1 MKVLI
6 SADMEGTAGVVV
18 WEQVMPPDMRW
29 AGTNPAPAEYEWAR
43 QLMVAEVNAAIRGA
57 KAAGATEIVVNE
69 SHDGMRN
76 LRPGDLD
83 PDAWLISGSRKRLSM
98 MCGIDETFDAV
109 IFTGYHARAGT
120 PNGVLAHTYTDWV
133 RDVRFGDVPVG
144 EYGLNA
150 VVAGHFGVPVV
161 MVSGDEMAVRQTQ
174 ELLGEEVVGV
184 VVKYGVGRTAA
195 RHMHP
200 ARACAAIEEGA
211 RRAVSRAS
219 AIPPYRPA
227 FPLPVT
233 VTLDTAEAVDLA
245 LLVPGTERVGDTAL
259 RYVPRDGV
267 ELMLRW
273 QLIIAAAS
281 GAVH

>member
-6 SADMEGTAGVVV
+6 SADMEGTAGIVV
-18 WEQVMPPDMRW
+18 WQQVIPPDL
-29 AGTNPAPAEYEWAR
+29 AGRTTGAPAEYEWAR

-57 KAAGATEIVVNE
+57 KAAGATEIIVNE

-83 PDAWLISGSRKRLSM
+83 PDAWLLSGSRKRLSM
-98 MCGIDETFDAV
+98 MCGIDDATDAV

-133 RDVRFGDVPVG
+133 KDVRFGDVPTG

-150 VVAGHFGVPVV
+150 ATAGHFGAPVV
-161 MVSGDEMAVRQTQ
+161 MVAGDEMAVRQTQ
-174 ELLGEEVVGV
+174 EQIGEQVVGV
-184 VVKYGVGRTAA
+184 VVKYGIGRTAA

-200 ARACAAIEEGA
+200 SRACAAIEEGA
-211 RRAVSRAS
+211 RLGVSRAKE
-219 AIPPYRPA
+219 IPPYRPSY
-227 FPLPVT
+227 PLPVT
-233 VTLDTAEAVDLA
+233 VTLDNAESVDLA
-245 LLVPGTERVGDTAL
+245 LLVPGTERVGDTTL
-259 RYVPRDGV
+259 RYLAQNGE

>member
-18 WEQVMPPDMRW
+18 WQQVIPPDL
-29 AGTNPAPAEYEWAR
+29 AGRTAPAPAEYEWAR
-43 QLMVAEVNAAIRGA
+43 RLMVDEVNAAIRGA
-57 KAAGATEIVVNE
+57 KLAGADEIVVNE

-83 PDAWLISGSRKRLSM
+83 PDAWLLSGSRKRLGM
-98 MCGIDETFDAV
+98 MAGIDATFDAV

-120 PNGVLAHTYTDWV
+120 PNGVLAHTWTDWV
-133 RDVRFGDVPVG
+133 KDVRFGDTPVG

-150 VVAGHFGVPVV
+150 VVAGHFGAPVV
-161 MVSGDEMAVRQTQ
+161 MVAGDEMAVLQTR
-174 ELLGEEVVGV
+174 ELLGDEVVGV

-200 ARACAAIEEGA
+200 SRACAAIEAGA
-211 RRAVSRAS
+211 REGVDRAG
-219 AIPPYRPA
+219 AIPTYRPDY
-227 FPLPVT
+227 PLPVT
-233 VTLDTAEAVDLA
+233 VTLDNAESIDLA
-245 LLVPGTERVGDTAL
+245 LLVPGTERVDGTSL
-259 RYVPRDGV
+259 RYLASSGE

>member
-18 WEQVMPPDMRW
+18 WEQVIPPDLAKR
-29 AGTNPAPAEYEWAR
+29 PAPAEYEWAR
-43 QLMVAEVNAAIRGA
+43 NLMVAEVNAAIRGA
-57 KAAGATEIVVNE
+57 KAAGATEIIVNE

-83 PDAWLISGSRKRLSM
+83 PDAWLISGSRKRLGM
-98 MCGIDETFDAV
+98 MCGIDHSVDAV

-120 PNGVLAHTYTDWV
+120 PNGVLAHTWTDWV
-133 RDVRFGDVPVG
+133 RDVRFGDTPVG

-150 VVAGHFGVPVV
+150 AVAGHFGVPVV
-161 MVSGDEMAVRQTQ
+161 MVAGDEMAVRQTQ
-174 ELLGEEVVGV
+174 ELLGDEVVGV
-184 VVKYGVGRTAA
+184 IVKYGLGRTAA

-200 ARACAAIEEGA
+200 ERACAAIMEGA
-211 RRAVSRAS
+211 QEGLRRKDR
-219 AIPPYRPA
+219 IRPYVPKY
-227 FPLPVT
+227 PLPVT

-245 LLVPGTERVGDTAL
+245 LLVPGTERAGDTSL
-259 RYVPRDGV
+259 RYVAENGE

-281 GAVH
+281 GAVR